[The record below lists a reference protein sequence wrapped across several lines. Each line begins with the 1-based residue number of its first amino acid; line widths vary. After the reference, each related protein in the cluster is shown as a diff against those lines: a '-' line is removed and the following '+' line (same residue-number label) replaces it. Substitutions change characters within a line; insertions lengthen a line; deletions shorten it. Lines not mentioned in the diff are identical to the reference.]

1 MCAIATRQLGVG
13 CLVACHVHLWAAA
26 LSAVAVLLVA
36 DIVLPLP
43 LLLLQNTRDVI
54 MREFRSGS
62 SRVLITTDL
71 LARGIDVQQVRMR
84 AAGHSSSSS
93 NSNSNPFRDTPA
105 LLWALCERSVP
116 PLPVQCVGSSAMGRG
131 SFT

>member
-1 MCAIATRQLGVG
+1 
-13 CLVACHVHLWAAA
+13 
-26 LSAVAVLLVA
+26 
-36 DIVLPLP
+36 
-43 LLLLQNTRDVI
+43 

-71 LARGIDVQQVRMR
+71 LARGIDVQQVRMW

-93 NSNSNPFRDTPA
+93 NNPFCDTPA

-116 PLPVQCVGSSAMGRG
+116 PLPVQCVGSNAMGRG